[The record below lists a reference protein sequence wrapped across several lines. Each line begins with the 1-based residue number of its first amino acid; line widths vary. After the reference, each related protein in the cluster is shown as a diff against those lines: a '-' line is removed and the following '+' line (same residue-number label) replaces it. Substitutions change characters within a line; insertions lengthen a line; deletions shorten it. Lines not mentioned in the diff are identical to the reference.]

1 MTYQNY
7 GHKECQV
14 WGDMDV
20 WIWMSGHETRMA
32 KPPNCGIIICW
43 RKSQIQT
50 DHSKVMYMVL
60 EIYSSN

>member
-32 KPPNCGIIICW
+32 KPPNCGIIIC
-43 RKSQIQT
+43 
-50 DHSKVMYMVL
+50 
-60 EIYSSN
+60 